1 MKSLIFFNTL
11 FGFFTVIAFLSSLV
25 LIYLIFFSRKN
36 SNIPELRDFS
46 LIYASLV
53 ALVSTTG
60 SLIYSEVIGFI
71 PCTYCWYQRF
81 VMYPLAALL
90 IYVVI
95 KKKFIRLAGLFA
107 GLGGAISIYHI
118 YTQNGGGPGGSCSID
133 VPCSLK
139 YVEVLNFISIPVM
152 ALAAFTTIV
161 LSLMYYELT
170 DKVND
175 E

>member
-11 FGFFTVIAFLSSLV
+11 FGFFTVIALLSSLV

-36 SNIPELRDFS
+36 SNISDLRDFS

-118 YTQNGGGPGGSCSID
+118 YTQNGGGSGGSPSGRGGACRRRGGRL
-133 VPCSLK
+133 VRRGRLGSL
-139 YVEVLNFISIPVM
+139 
-152 ALAAFTTIV
+152 
-161 LSLMYYELT
+161 LSLSAA
-170 DKVND
+170 VGGCGA
-175 E
+175 